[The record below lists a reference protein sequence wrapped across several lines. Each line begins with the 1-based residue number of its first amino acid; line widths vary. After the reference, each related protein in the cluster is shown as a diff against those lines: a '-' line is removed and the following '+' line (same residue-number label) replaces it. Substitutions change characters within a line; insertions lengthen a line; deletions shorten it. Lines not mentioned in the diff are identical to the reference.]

1 MRKLSALLVPVLLA
15 SCASV
20 TTNKPVD
27 QKEPRR
33 VVGTE
38 NDVRVDAE
46 IAADELQRSMSLP
59 LKYDI
64 TNGRQVTIA
73 VADMVPETTY
83 DPDTGTVT
91 IGIGSEVPGNMFLPR
106 LIAIAPGEKK
116 SFAAVAHVNLM
127 VPLETPAVRIP
138 NAIQVKVNFLG
149 ETKTF
154 AMLIGMT
161 EKGLYDPK
169 LADELFPK
177 WVERN
182 ETVFTNTLPMRWG
195 APPPET
201 QDPASRRGGRRGH
214 G

>member
-1 MRKLSALLVPVLLA
+1 MRKLFVVLFALLFA

-20 TTNKPVD
+20 VTNKPID

-33 VVGTE
+33 IVGTE
-38 NDVRVDAE
+38 NQVRVDAE
-46 IAADELQRSMSLP
+46 IAGDQLQRSMSLP
-59 LKYDI
+59 VKYDI
-64 TNGRQVTIA
+64 TNGRQVPIA

-91 IGIGSEVPGNMFLPR
+91 ITIGSEVPGNMFLPR

-116 SFAAVAHVNLM
+116 SFNTVARLNLM
-127 VPLETPAVRIP
+127 VPPAARIP
-138 NAIQVKVNFLG
+138 NAVQLKVNFLG
-149 ETKTF
+149 DTKLF
-154 AMLIGMT
+154 EQLIGMT

-195 APPPET
+195 VPPPDE
-201 QDPASRRGGRRGH
+201 QDPAAARSGRRGH

>member
-1 MRKLSALLVPVLLA
+1 MKRLPAVFLTLLFA

-20 TTNKPVD
+20 STNKPVD
-27 QKEPRR
+27 QTETRR

-38 NDVRVDAE
+38 NDVRVDVE
-46 IAADELQRSMSLP
+46 ITADELHRSMTLP

-73 VADMVPETTY
+73 VADMLPETTY
-83 DPDTGTVT
+83 DADSGTVT

-116 SFAAVAHVNLM
+116 SFSTVAHVNLL
-127 VPLETPAVRIP
+127 VPTETRTMRLP

-149 ETKTF
+149 DTKLF
-154 AMLIGMT
+154 EMLIGMT
-161 EKGLYDPK
+161 QKGLYDPK

-195 APPPET
+195 AAPPDMQE
-201 QDPASRRGGRRGH
+201 PASQRGRRGR